1 MRSILLIGFAA
12 AAAFAAITPA
22 HARDTSVRLDVS
34 EVLDPSY
41 SKDSL
46 DGSVRFYF
54 AGQPTPAVLSDFGK
68 ARTSR
73 KTNAVGKS
81 DAQACR
87 WVMLTALAALQAE
100 AKSRGA
106 NAVVD
111 ITSAHTFRSPTQ
123 FECHA
128 GGIMAGVSLKGR
140 YAKLADR

>member
-1 MRSILLIGFAA
+1 MRSIFFILFAA
-12 AAAFAAITPA
+12 LAAFATTTPA
-22 HARDTSVRLDVS
+22 SARDTTLHLDAS

-41 SKDSL
+41 SKNSL

-54 AGQPTPAVLSDFGK
+54 AGQQTPAVLSDMGRG
-68 ARTSR
+68 RTSR

-106 NAVVD
+106 NAVIG
-111 ITSAHTFRSPTQ
+111 ITSAHTFSSPTQ

-128 GGIMAGVSLKGR
+128 GGIMAGVSLQGR
-140 YAKLADR
+140 YAKVADR